1 MKDELPQKS
10 KLEQKRKVTKM
21 SDHISLPLA
30 LAAEQFAKLPGVGI
44 KTAQRLA
51 YHMLNL
57 PEDEVREFAENIM
70 KARKSVRLCSCCQ
83 NFTEQD
89 ICSICSDENRRKDQI
104 CVVESPKDVSAF
116 ERAGGYDGLYHVL
129 HGLLSPMDGV
139 TAEDIKIKELLA
151 RLSDTK
157 EVIMAT
163 NPTVEGEATA
173 VYIGRLI
180 KPMGIKVTRLAYGL
194 PAGSALEFADDV
206 TLVKALE
213 NRSEL

>member
-1 MKDELPQKS
+1 
-10 KLEQKRKVTKM
+10 M
-21 SDHISLPLA
+21 SEFVSLPLA
-30 LAAEQFAKLPGVGI
+30 LAAEQFAKLPGIGI

-51 YHMLNL
+51 YYLLNL
-57 PEDEVREFAENIM
+57 PENEVCELADNLV

-83 NFTEQD
+83 NFTERD
-89 ICSICSDENRRKDQI
+89 VCEICSDDNRDKSVV

-116 ERAGGYDGLYHVL
+116 ERAGGYEGLYHVL
-129 HGLLSPMDGV
+129 HGLLSPMDGI
-139 TAEDIKIKELLA
+139 TPEDLKIKELLG
-151 RLSDTK
+151 RLSDVK

-173 VYIGRLI
+173 MYISRLI
-180 KPMGIKVTRLAYGL
+180 KPLGIKVTRLAYGL

-213 NRSEL
+213 NRNEL

>member
-1 MKDELPQKS
+1 
-10 KLEQKRKVTKM
+10 M
-21 SDHISLPLA
+21 SEFVSLPLA
-30 LAAEQFAKLPGVGI
+30 LAAEQFAKLPGIGI

-51 YHMLNL
+51 YYMLNL
-57 PEDEVREFAENIM
+57 PVDEVEEFAENIV
-70 KARKSVRLCSCCQ
+70 KARRSVQLCKCCQ
-83 NFTEQD
+83 NFTERE
-89 ICSICSDENRRKDQI
+89 ICELCDDNNRDRSVV

-129 HGLLSPMDGV
+129 HGLLSPMDGIG
-139 TAEDIKIKELLA
+139 AEDLKIKELIA
-151 RLSDTK
+151 RLGDVK

-173 VYIGRLI
+173 MYIGRLI

-213 NRSEL
+213 NRNEL

>member
-1 MKDELPQKS
+1 MAEF
-10 KLEQKRKVTKM
+10 
-21 SDHISLPLA
+21 ISAPLA

-51 YHMLNL
+51 YYMLNL
-57 PEDEVREFAENIM
+57 PAEEVDEFASALV
-70 KARKSVRLCSCCQ
+70 KARRGVQLCKCCQ
-83 NFTEQD
+83 NFTDRDLCEL
-89 ICSICSDENRRKDQI
+89 CSDDSRDKDII

-116 ERAGGYDGLYHVL
+116 ERSGGYDGSYHVL
-129 HGLLSPMDGV
+129 HGLLSPMDGI
-139 TAEDIKIKELLA
+139 TAENLKIKELMSRLA
-151 RLSDTK
+151 TAK

-180 KPMGIKVTRLAYGL
+180 KPMGIKVSRLAYGL

-206 TLVKALE
+206 TLQKALE
-213 NRSEL
+213 NRNEL

>member
-1 MKDELPQKS
+1 MEYS
-10 KLEQKRKVTKM
+10 
-21 SDHISLPLA
+21 SLPLT
-30 LAAEQFAKLPGVGI
+30 LAAEQFAKLPGIGI

-51 YHMLNL
+51 YHLLNL
-57 PEDEVREFAENIM
+57 PEEEVREFADNIV
-70 KARKSVRLCSCCQ
+70 KARTCVHLCKFCQ
-83 NFTEQD
+83 NFTEAEVCALCGD
-89 ICSICSDENRRKDQI
+89 DNRDKSVI

-116 ERAGGYDGLYHVL
+116 ERAGGFDGLYHVL
-129 HGLLSPMDGV
+129 HGLLSPMDGI
-139 TAEDIKIKELLA
+139 TAEQLKIKELLS
-151 RLSDTK
+151 RLTNVK

-173 VYIGRLI
+173 MYIGRLI

-213 NRSEL
+213 NRNEL

>member
-1 MKDELPQKS
+1 MAEF
-10 KLEQKRKVTKM
+10 
-21 SDHISLPLA
+21 ISAPLA

-51 YHMLNL
+51 YYMLNL
-57 PEDEVREFAENIM
+57 PAEEVDEFASALV
-70 KARKSVRLCSCCQ
+70 KARRGVQLCKCCQ
-83 NFTEQD
+83 NFTDRDLCEL
-89 ICSICSDENRRKDQI
+89 CSDDDRDKNVI

-116 ERAGGYDGLYHVL
+116 ERSGGYDGSYHVL
-129 HGLLSPMDGV
+129 HGLLSPMDGI
-139 TAEDIKIKELLA
+139 TAENLKIKELMSRLA
-151 RLSDTK
+151 TAK

-180 KPMGIKVTRLAYGL
+180 KPMGIKVSRLAYGL

-206 TLVKALE
+206 TLQKALE
-213 NRSEL
+213 NRNEI

>member
-1 MKDELPQKS
+1 
-10 KLEQKRKVTKM
+10 M
-21 SDHISLPLA
+21 SEFVSLPLA
-30 LAAEQFAKLPGVGI
+30 LAAEQFAKLPGIGI

-51 YHMLNL
+51 YYMLNL
-57 PEDEVREFAENIM
+57 PVGEVEEFAENIV
-70 KARKSVRLCSCCQ
+70 KARRSVQLCKCCQ
-83 NFTEQD
+83 NFTERE
-89 ICSICSDENRRKDQI
+89 ICELCDDDNRDRSVV

-129 HGLLSPMDGV
+129 HGLLSPMDGIG
-139 TAEDIKIKELLA
+139 AEDLKIKELIA
-151 RLSDTK
+151 RLGDVK

-173 VYIGRLI
+173 MYIGRLI

-213 NRSEL
+213 NRNEL

>member
-1 MKDELPQKS
+1 MAEF
-10 KLEQKRKVTKM
+10 
-21 SDHISLPLA
+21 ISAPLA

-51 YHMLNL
+51 YYMLNL
-57 PEDEVREFAENIM
+57 PAEEVDEFASALV
-70 KARKSVRLCSCCQ
+70 KARRGVQLCKCCQ
-83 NFTEQD
+83 NFTDRDLCEL
-89 ICSICSDENRRKDQI
+89 CSDDDRDKDVI

-116 ERAGGYDGLYHVL
+116 ERSGGYDGSYHVL
-129 HGLLSPMDGV
+129 HGLLSPMDGI
-139 TAEDIKIKELLA
+139 TAESLKIKELMSRLA
-151 RLSDTK
+151 TAK

-180 KPMGIKVTRLAYGL
+180 KPMGIKVSRLAYGL

-206 TLVKALE
+206 TLQKALE
-213 NRSEL
+213 NRNEI

>member
-1 MKDELPQKS
+1 
-10 KLEQKRKVTKM
+10 M
-21 SDHISLPLA
+21 SEYNSLPLT
-30 LAAEQFAKLPGVGI
+30 LAAEQFAKLPGIGI

-57 PEDEVREFAENIM
+57 PVEDVEEFAGNIL
-70 KARKSVRLCSCCQ
+70 KARRSVTLCKCCQ
-83 NFTEQD
+83 NFTEGE
-89 ICSICSDENRRKDQI
+89 ICSLCADENRDRSII

-129 HGLLSPMDGV
+129 HGLLSPMEGI
-139 TAEDIKIKELLA
+139 TAEQLKIKELLA
-151 RLSDTK
+151 RLSDVK

-173 VYIGRLI
+173 MYIGRLI

-213 NRSEL
+213 NRNEL

>member
-1 MKDELPQKS
+1 MAEF
-10 KLEQKRKVTKM
+10 
-21 SDHISLPLA
+21 ISAPLA
-30 LAAEQFAKLPGVGI
+30 LAAEQFAKLPGVGM

-57 PEDEVREFAENIM
+57 PAEEVEEFANSLI
-70 KARKSVRLCSCCQ
+70 KARRGVQLCRCCQ
-83 NFTEQD
+83 NFTDRD
-89 ICSICSDENRRKDQI
+89 ICELCADDNRDGDII

-116 ERAGGYDGLYHVL
+116 ERSGGYDGVYHVL
-129 HGLLSPMDGV
+129 HGLLSPMDGI
-139 TAEDIKIKELLA
+139 TAENLKIKELMSRLA
-151 RLSDTK
+151 TAK

-180 KPMGIKVTRLAYGL
+180 KPMGIKVSRLAYGL

-206 TLVKALE
+206 TLLKALE
-213 NRSEL
+213 NRNEI

>member
-1 MKDELPQKS
+1 
-10 KLEQKRKVTKM
+10 M
-21 SDHISLPLA
+21 SEFVSLPLA
-30 LAAEQFAKLPGVGI
+30 LAAEQFAKLPGIGI

-51 YHMLNL
+51 YYVLNL
-57 PEDEVREFAENIM
+57 PENEVCEFADNLV

-83 NFTEQD
+83 NFTERD
-89 ICSICSDENRRKDQI
+89 ICEICSDENRDKSVV

-116 ERAGGYDGLYHVL
+116 ERAGGYEGLYHVL
-129 HGLLSPMDGV
+129 HGLLSPMDGI
-139 TAEDIKIKELLA
+139 TAEDLKIKELLG
-151 RLSDTK
+151 RLSDVK

-173 VYIGRLI
+173 MYISRLI
-180 KPMGIKVTRLAYGL
+180 KPLGIKVTRLAYGL

-213 NRSEL
+213 NRNEL

>member
-1 MKDELPQKS
+1 
-10 KLEQKRKVTKM
+10 M
-21 SDHISLPLA
+21 SEFVSLPLA

-51 YHMLNL
+51 YYMLNL
-57 PEDEVREFAENIM
+57 PEGDVREFAENIV
-70 KARKSVRLCSCCQ
+70 KARKSVKLCKCCQ
-83 NFTEQD
+83 NFTERD
-89 ICSICSDENRRKDQI
+89 ICELCSDENRRHDQI

-116 ERAGGYDGLYHVL
+116 ERSGGYEGLYHVL

-139 TAEDIKIKELLA
+139 TAEDLKIKELLA
-151 RLSDTK
+151 RLGDVN

-173 VYIGRLI
+173 MYIGRLI
-180 KPMGIKVTRLAYGL
+180 KPMNIKVTRLAYGL

-213 NRSEL
+213 NRSEI

>member
-1 MKDELPQKS
+1 MAEF
-10 KLEQKRKVTKM
+10 
-21 SDHISLPLA
+21 ISAPLA
-30 LAAEQFAKLPGVGI
+30 LAAEQFAKLPGIGI

-57 PEDEVREFAENIM
+57 PAEDVEEFASSLV
-70 KARKSVRLCSCCQ
+70 KARRGVQLCSCCQ
-83 NFTEQD
+83 NFTDREK
-89 ICSICSDENRRKDQI
+89 CELCSDENRDGTVI

-116 ERAGGYDGLYHVL
+116 ERSGGYEGVYHVL

-139 TAEDIKIKELLA
+139 TAQDLKIKELMS
-151 RLSDTK
+151 RLSDAK

-180 KPMGIKVTRLAYGL
+180 KPMGIKVSRLAYGL

-206 TLVKALE
+206 TLQKALE
-213 NRSEL
+213 NRNEI